1 MKLLAAHDT
10 SSGVKISLTPLI
22 DVVFIL
28 LLFFMLSAHY
38 ARWQQMPVSLPVK
51 GSETRALSAVVPEL
65 QLFSDGRIVLAQ
77 QVIEPASLAQHLAGQ
92 THVVIRPEAA
102 LSLQQLLLLMEQL
115 QRLQI
120 QVIQWHPSLLS
131 EGRQP

>member
-1 MKLLAAHDT
+1 MKLLAVHDT

-38 ARWQQMPVSLPVK
+38 ARWQQMPVALPVK
-51 GSETRALSAVVPEL
+51 GSETRVVSAVVPEL

-77 QVIEPASLAQHLAGQ
+77 QVIEPASLAQHLVGQ

-131 EGRQP
+131 EDTQP